1 MARTKSEQ
9 ETFEAAI
16 KEYGKEQQMIVAIE
30 ELSELQKEICKILR
44 KNIGRPRS
52 NVKVHEEIADC
63 EIMLEQLKMIFKCD
77 DNVEQ
82 WRLDKVVRLKTRLG
96 LLPGVMKDE

>member
-1 MARTKSEQ
+1 MARTKSET

-16 KEYGKEQQMIVAIE
+16 KTYGTEQQMIVAIE
-30 ELSELQKEICKILR
+30 ELSELQKEICKYMR
-44 KNIGRPRS
+44 KNLGRPRF
-52 NVKVHEEIADC
+52 KLHEEIADV

-77 DNVEQ
+77 DAVEG

-96 LLPGVMKDE
+96 LIPGVMQDE

>member
-9 ETFEAAI
+9 DTFEAAI
-16 KEYGKEQQMIVAIE
+16 STYGKEQQLIVAIE
-30 ELSELQKEICKILR
+30 ELSELQKEICKVLR

-52 NVKVHEEIADC
+52 KVHEEIADV

-77 DNVEQ
+77 DAVEG
-82 WRLDKVVRLKTRLG
+82 WRLDKVVRLKSRLG
-96 LLPGVMKDE
+96 LLPGVMDDE